1 MYFTLQDTDYRP
13 IFDYRQRLSL
23 IMKYQYIISTILGSS
38 ILFGALNACTPNK
51 TILEQVKNSGELR
64 VLTRNAATSYYD
76 APNGPTGLEYDL
88 TKKFAEYLGVE
99 LKLRT
104 PNSLNDILA
113 DISNGNAH
121 VAAAG
126 LTITKERE
134 KLVKFSVPYQYI
146 TQQLIYKSGNTRP
159 KNIFD
164 AKGHLEVIANSS
176 HAERLVKLKSKN
188 QNLHWYESNTEDN
201 LELMHLVSEEIIDY
215 TIGDSNEIALNMRF
229 YPKIRV
235 AFNVSK
241 PQPLAWAFPN
251 SIDSSLINE
260 ANKFILA
267 LQKSGEL
274 DSIIRRHYGHV
285 DNYDYTGT
293 KTFLRHVSKR
303 LPRYKNQ
310 FETAATKNNLDWR
323 LLAAVAYQES
333 HWNQHAVSPT
343 GVRGLMMLTR
353 ATAKHLGVRK
363 RTDPIQSIRGGALY
377 IRKLLDKIPSDITEP
392 DRTWMALASYNV
404 GYGHLRDA
412 QIITKKRGGNPN
424 KWIDVKE
431 SLPLLRK
438 RRWYKKTRYGYAR
451 GTEPVHYVE
460 NIRSYYDIL
469 AWHQET
475 QLEQKID
482 PSKLA
487 IVSPVL

>member
-1 MYFTLQDTDYRP
+1 MKF
-13 IFDYRQRLSL
+13 RL
-23 IMKYQYIISTILGSS
+23 ILSFLTGLS
-38 ILFGALNACTPNK
+38 ILLGALNACTPNR

-64 VLTRNAATSYYD
+64 VLTRNAPTSYYD

-88 TKKFAEYLGVE
+88 TKKFAEYLGVK
-99 LKLRT
+99 LKLHT
-104 PNSLNDILA
+104 PDSLNDILN
-113 DISNGNAH
+113 DIANGNAH
-121 VAAAG
+121 IAAAG

-134 KLVKFSVPYQYI
+134 KLVRFSVPYQHI
-146 TQQLIYKSGNTRP
+146 TQQLIYKSGNTKP

-164 AKGHLEVIANSS
+164 TKGHLEVIANSS
-176 HAERLVKLKSKN
+176 HVERLKALRAKN
-188 QNLHWYESNTEDN
+188 QNLQWYESSGEDG
-201 LELMHLVSEEIIDY
+201 LELMHLVSEELIDY

-229 YPKIRV
+229 YPTIRV

-251 SIDSSLINE
+251 STDNSLYDE

-274 DSIIRRHYGHV
+274 DSIIRRNYGHV

-293 KTFLRHVSKR
+293 KTFLRHVTKR
-303 LPRYKNQ
+303 LPRYQNV
-310 FETAATKNNLDWR
+310 FESAAIDNNLDWR

-353 ATAKHLGVRK
+353 VTAKHLGVQK
-363 RTDPIQSIRGGALY
+363 RTDPYQSIDGGARY
-377 IRKLLDKIPSDITEP
+377 IRKLLDKIPSDIPEP

-404 GYGHLRDA
+404 GYGHVRDA

-475 QLEQKID
+475 QIVHKVD
-482 PSKLA
+482 PTKLA

>member
-1 MYFTLQDTDYRP
+1 MKL
-13 IFDYRQRLSL
+13 RL
-23 IMKYQYIISTILGSS
+23 IISISVVIS
-38 ILFGALNACTPNK
+38 FLFGALNACTSNK
-51 TILEQVKNSGELR
+51 TVLEQVKNSGELR
-64 VLTRNAATSYYD
+64 VLTLNAATSYYD

-88 TKKFAEYLGVE
+88 TKKFAEHLGVK
-99 LKLRT
+99 LKLHT
-104 PNSLNDILA
+104 PDSLNDILD

-121 VAAAG
+121 IAAAG
-126 LTITKERE
+126 LTITEER
-134 KLVKFSVPYQYI
+134 KKHVKFTVPYQHI
-146 TQQLIYKSGNTRP
+146 TQQLIYKSGNPRP

-164 AKGHLEVIANSS
+164 TKGHLEVTANSS
-176 HAERLVKLKSKN
+176 HVERLLKLKEKN
-188 QNLHWYESNTEDN
+188 ANLHWYESNNEDN
-201 LELMHLVSEEIIDY
+201 LELMHLVAEELIDY

-229 YPKIRV
+229 YPKIRI

-251 SIDSSLINE
+251 SPDNSLFDE

-274 DSIIRRHYGHV
+274 SSIIRRHYGHV

-303 LPRYKNQ
+303 LPRYKSK
-310 FETAATKNNLDWR
+310 FESSARLNNLDWR

-353 ATAKHLGVRK
+353 ATAKHLGIKK
-363 RTDPIQSIRGGALY
+363 RTDPNQSIDGGALY
-377 IRKLLDKIPSDITEP
+377 IRKLLDRIPSEITEP

-412 QIITKKRGGNPN
+412 QIITKKRGGDPN

-451 GTEPVHYVE
+451 GNEPVHYVE

-469 AWHQET
+469 AWHEET
-475 QLEQKID
+475 QIEHKVD
-482 PSKLA
+482 PTKLA

>member
-1 MYFTLQDTDYRP
+1 
-13 IFDYRQRLSL
+13 
-23 IMKYQYIISTILGSS
+23 MKFRVIISFLASLS
-38 ILFGALNACTPNK
+38 ILVGILNACTPNH
-51 TILEQVKNSGELR
+51 TILEQVQNSGELR
-64 VLTRNAATSYYD
+64 VLTRNAPTSYYD

-88 TKKFAEYLGVE
+88 TKRFAEYLGVK
-99 LKLRT
+99 LKLYT
-104 PNSLNDILA
+104 PDSLNDILN
-113 DISNGNAH
+113 DISNGRAH
-121 VAAAG
+121 IAAAG
-126 LTITKERE
+126 LTITKER
-134 KLVKFSVPYQYI
+134 KKYVKFTVPYQYI
-146 TQQLIYKSGNTRP
+146 TQQLIYKSGNTKP

-176 HAERLVKLKSKN
+176 HVERLKILKAKN
-188 QNLHWYESNTEDN
+188 PDLNWYESKDEDG
-201 LELMHLVSEEIIDY
+201 LELMHLVAEELIDY

-229 YPKIRV
+229 YPTIRV

-251 SIDSSLINE
+251 SSDTSLFDE
-260 ANKFILA
+260 ANKFILK
-267 LQKSGEL
+267 LQKTGEL
-274 DSIIRRHYGHV
+274 ASIIRRNYGHV

-293 KTFLRHVSKR
+293 KTFLRHVTKR
-303 LPRYKNQ
+303 LPRYKNL
-310 FETAATKNNLDWR
+310 FESAAIKTNLDWR

-353 ATAKHLGVRK
+353 VTAKHLGVQK
-363 RTDPIQSIRGGALY
+363 RTDPVQSIDGGARY
-377 IRKLLDKIPSDITEP
+377 IRKLLDKIPTDIKEP

-404 GYGHLRDA
+404 GYGHVRDA
-412 QIITKKRGGNPN
+412 QIITRKRGGNPN

-431 SLPLLRK
+431 NLPLLRK

-475 QLEQKID
+475 QIVQKVD
-482 PSKLA
+482 PTKLA

>member
-1 MYFTLQDTDYRP
+1 
-13 IFDYRQRLSL
+13 
-23 IMKYQYIISTILGSS
+23 MKYRLIASILVISS
-38 ILFGALNACTPNK
+38 ILFGALNACTPNR
-51 TILEQVKNSGELR
+51 TILEQVQYSGELR
-64 VLTRNAATSYYD
+64 VLTRNAPTSYYD

-88 TKKFAEYLGVE
+88 TKKFAEHLGVT
-99 LKLRT
+99 LKLHI
-104 PNSLNDILA
+104 PDSLNDILN
-113 DISNGNAH
+113 DISEGNAH
-121 VAAAG
+121 IAAAG
-126 LTITKERE
+126 LTITNERK

-146 TQQLIYKSGNTRP
+146 TQQLIYKSGTTKP
-159 KNIFD
+159 KNIYD

-176 HAERLVKLKSKN
+176 HAERLQKLKA
-188 QNLHWYESNTEDN
+188 QNTNLNWYETSDEDA
-201 LELMHLVSEEIIDY
+201 LEMMHLVAEELIDY

-251 SIDSSLINE
+251 SADNSLFDE
-260 ANKFILA
+260 ANKFIVA
-267 LQKSGEL
+267 LQKTGEL

-303 LPRYKNQ
+303 LPRYQNRFK
-310 FETAATKNNLDWR
+310 AAALKNNLDWR

-353 ATAKHLGVRK
+353 ATAKHLGVQK
-363 RTDPIQSIRGGALY
+363 RIDPTQSINGGALY
-377 IRKLLDKIPSDITEP
+377 IRKLLDRIPAQITEP

-412 QIITKKRGGNPN
+412 QIITRKRGGNPN

-475 QLEQKID
+475 QIEQKVD
-482 PSKLA
+482 PTKLA

>member
-1 MYFTLQDTDYRP
+1 
-13 IFDYRQRLSL
+13 
-23 IMKYQYIISTILGSS
+23 MKLRFIISIFVVIS
-38 ILFGALNACTPNK
+38 ILAGVNACTSNK
-51 TILEQVKNSGELR
+51 TVLEQVKKSGELR

-88 TKKFAEYLGVE
+88 TKKFAQYLGVK
-99 LKLRT
+99 LKLHT
-104 PNSLNDILA
+104 PDSLNDILD
-113 DISNGNAH
+113 DISNGSAH
-121 VAAAG
+121 IAAAG

-134 KLVKFSVPYQYI
+134 KRVKFSVPYQYI
-146 TQQLIYKSGNTRP
+146 TQQLIYKSGHTRP

-164 AKGHLEVIANSS
+164 TNKGHLEVTANSS
-176 HAERLVKLKSKN
+176 HAERLIKLKGKN
-188 QNLHWYESNTEDN
+188 ANLHWYESSNQDN
-201 LELMHLVSEEIIDY
+201 LELMHLVSEELIDY
-215 TIGDSNEIALNMRF
+215 TIGDSNEIAMNMRF
-229 YPKIRV
+229 YPKIRI
-235 AFNVSK
+235 AFNISK

-251 SIDSSLINE
+251 SPDNSLFDE
-260 ANKFILA
+260 ANKFILS

-274 DSIIRRHYGHV
+274 NSIIRRHYGHV

-303 LPRYKNQ
+303 LPRYQNT
-310 FETAATKNNLDWR
+310 FEAAARSNNLDWR

-353 ATAKHLGVRK
+353 ATAKHLGVKK
-363 RTDPIQSIRGGALY
+363 RTDPNQSIDGGARY
-377 IRKLLDKIPSDITEP
+377 IRKLLNRIPSEITEP

-424 KWIDVKE
+424 KWIDVKQ

-469 AWHQET
+469 AWHEET
-475 QLEQKID
+475 QIKQKVD
-482 PSKLA
+482 PTKLA

>member
-1 MYFTLQDTDYRP
+1 MKFRLIITIFTGFSVL
-13 IFDYRQRLSL
+13 L
-23 IMKYQYIISTILGSS
+23 
-38 ILFGALNACTPNK
+38 GALNACTPNS
-51 TILEQVKNSGELR
+51 TILEQVQHSGELR
-64 VLTRNAATSYYD
+64 VLTLNAATSYYN
-76 APNGPTGLEYDL
+76 APNGPTGLEYEL
-88 TKKFAEYLGVE
+88 TKKFAEYLGVK
-99 LKLRT
+99 LKLHT
-104 PNSLNDILA
+104 PDTLNDILN
-113 DISNGNAH
+113 DISRGNAH
-121 VAAAG
+121 IAAAG

-134 KLVKFSVPYQYI
+134 KHVKFSIPYQYI

-164 AKGHLEVIANSS
+164 TNGHLEVIANSS
-176 HAERLVKLKSKN
+176 HVERLLKLKEQN
-188 QNLHWYESNTEDN
+188 QNLQWYESKDEDA
-201 LELMHLVSEEIIDY
+201 LELMHLVSEELIDY

-229 YPKIRV
+229 YPAIRV

-241 PQPLAWAFPN
+241 PQPLAWAFPISSDN
-251 SIDSSLINE
+251 SLFNE
-260 ANKFILA
+260 ANKFIQA

-274 DSIIRRHYGHV
+274 ASIIRRNYGHV
-285 DNYDYTGT
+285 ANYDYTGT
-293 KTFLRHVSKR
+293 KTFLNHVTKR
-303 LPRYKNQ
+303 LPRYKNI
-310 FETAATKNNLDWR
+310 FETAALNNNLDWR

-343 GVRGLMMLTR
+343 GVRGIMMLTR
-353 ATAKHLGVRK
+353 ATAKHLGVQK
-363 RTDPIQSIRGGALY
+363 RTDPNQSIDGGARY

-424 KWIDVKE
+424 KWNDVKE
-431 SLPLLRK
+431 NLPLLRK

-451 GTEPVHYVE
+451 GSEPVHYVE

-475 QLEQKID
+475 QLEQKVD
-482 PSKLA
+482 PTKLA

>member
-1 MYFTLQDTDYRP
+1 MCITLQDTIYRP

-23 IMKYQYIISTILGSS
+23 IMKFRLIVVLISGLS
-38 ILFGALNACTPNK
+38 ILLGALNACTNNR
-51 TILEQVKNSGELR
+51 TILEQVQNSGELR
-64 VLTRNAATSYYD
+64 VLTRNAPTSYYD

-88 TKKFAEYLGVE
+88 TKLFAQHLGVK
-99 LKLRT
+99 LKLHT
-104 PNSLNDILA
+104 PDSLNTILNDIA
-113 DISNGNAH
+113 NGNADI
-121 VAAAG
+121 AAAG
-126 LTITKERE
+126 LTITEER
-134 KLVKFSVPYQYI
+134 KKQVTFSIPYQHI

-164 AKGHLEVIANSS
+164 AKGHLEVMANSS
-176 HAERLVKLKSKN
+176 HVERLKILKAKN
-188 QNLHWYESNTEDN
+188 QNLEWYESNDEDG
-201 LELMHLVSEEIIDY
+201 LELMHLVAEELIDY

-229 YPKIRV
+229 FPSIRV

-251 SIDSSLINE
+251 STDTSLYDE

-274 DSIIRRHYGHV
+274 DSIIRRNYGHV

-293 KTFLRHVSKR
+293 KTFLRHVNKR
-303 LPRYKNQ
+303 LPRYKNL
-310 FETAATKNNLDWR
+310 FESAANVNDLDWR

-343 GVRGLMMLTR
+343 GVRGIMMLTR
-353 ATAKHLGVRK
+353 VTAKHLGIQK
-363 RTDPIQSIRGGALY
+363 RTDPTQSIDGGALY
-377 IRKLLDKIPSDITEP
+377 IRKLLNKIPADIPEP

-404 GYGHLRDA
+404 GYGHVRDA
-412 QIITKKRGGNPN
+412 QIITKKRGGNPK

-431 SLPLLRK
+431 NLPLLRK

-451 GTEPVHYVE
+451 GTEPVRYVE

-475 QLEQKID
+475 QIVQKVD
-482 PSKLA
+482 PTKLA

>member
-1 MYFTLQDTDYRP
+1 MYITLQDAIYRP
-13 IFDYRQRLSL
+13 IVNYRQRLSL
-23 IMKYQYIISTILGSS
+23 IMKFRLIISIFVTIS
-38 ILFGALNACTPNK
+38 IFFGVLNACTTNY
-51 TILEQVKNSGELR
+51 TTLEQVKNSGELR
-64 VLTRNAATSYYD
+64 VLTRNAATSYYN

-88 TKKFAEYLGVE
+88 TKKFADYLGVK
-99 LKLRT
+99 LKLHT
-104 PNSLNDILA
+104 PDSLNELLNDI
-113 DISNGNAH
+113 SRGNAH
-121 VAAAG
+121 IAAAG
-126 LTITKERE
+126 LTITKDRE
-134 KLVKFSVPYQYI
+134 KLVKFSIPYQYI
-146 TQQLIYKSGNTRP
+146 TQQLIYKSGKARP
-159 KNIFD
+159 KNIYD
-164 AKGHLEVIANSS
+164 TNGHLEVIANSS
-176 HAERLVKLKSKN
+176 HAERLKKLKTQN
-188 QNLHWYESNTEDN
+188 QSLEWYESNDEDG
-201 LELMHLVSEEIIDY
+201 LELMYLVAEELIDY
-215 TIGDSNEIALNMRF
+215 TIADSNEIALNMRF
-229 YPKIRV
+229 FPKIRI

-251 SIDSSLINE
+251 SADNSLFDE

-274 DSIIRRHYGHV
+274 DSIIRRNYGHV

-303 LPRYKNQ
+303 LPRYQYLFK
-310 FETAATKNNLDWR
+310 TAAVNNNLDWR

-333 HWNQHAVSPT
+333 HWNQHAISPT
-343 GVRGLMMLTR
+343 GVRGIMMLTR
-353 ATAKHLGVRK
+353 ATAKHLGIQK
-363 RTDPIQSIRGGALY
+363 RTDPNQSIDGGALY
-377 IRKLLDKIPSDITEP
+377 IRKLLDKIPSEITEP
-392 DRTWMALASYNV
+392 DRTWMALAAYNV

-412 QIITKKRGGNPN
+412 QIITRKRGGNPN

-431 SLPLLRK
+431 NLPLLRK

-475 QLEQKID
+475 QVKQKVD

>member
-1 MYFTLQDTDYRP
+1 MKL
-13 IFDYRQRLSL
+13 RL
-23 IMKYQYIISTILGSS
+23 IISILAGFS
-38 ILFGALNACTPNK
+38 LLLGALNACTPNR
-51 TILEQVKNSGELR
+51 TILEQVQNSGELR
-64 VLTRNAATSYYD
+64 VLTRNAATSFYD
-76 APNGPTGLEYDL
+76 TPNGPTGLEYDL
-88 TKKFAEYLGVE
+88 TKKFAKHLGVK
-99 LKLRT
+99 LKLHT
-104 PNSLNDILA
+104 PDSLNDILN
-113 DISNGNAH
+113 DISKGNAH
-121 VAAAG
+121 IAAAG

-146 TQQLIYKSGNTRP
+146 TQQLIYKSGNVKP

-164 AKGHLEVIANSS
+164 TKVHLEVMANSS
-176 HAERLVKLKSKN
+176 HAEKLLKLKAMN
-188 QNLHWYESNTEDN
+188 QNLQWFESNNEDA
-201 LELMHLVSEEIIDY
+201 LELMHLVSEDMIDY
-215 TIGDSNEIALNMRF
+215 TIGDSNEISLNMRF

-235 AFNVSK
+235 AFNISK

-251 SIDSSLINE
+251 SSDNSLFNA

-274 DSIIRRHYGHV
+274 DSIIKRHYGHV
-285 DNYDYTGT
+285 NNYDYTGT
-293 KTFLRHVSKR
+293 KTFLNHVTRR
-303 LPRYKNQ
+303 LPRYQNL
-310 FETAATKNNLDWR
+310 FESAAIKNNLDWR

-353 ATAKHLGVRK
+353 ATAKHLGVQK
-363 RTDPIQSIRGGALY
+363 RTDPNQSIDGGALY
-377 IRKLLDKIPSDITEP
+377 IRKLLDKIPKDITEP

-404 GYGHLRDA
+404 GYGHLLDA
-412 QIITKKRGGNPN
+412 QMITKKRGGNPK

-431 SLPLLRK
+431 NLPLLRK
-438 RRWYKKTRYGYAR
+438 RQWYKKTRYGYAR
-451 GTEPVHYVE
+451 GSEPVHYVE

-475 QLEQKID
+475 QLEQKVD
-482 PSKLA
+482 PTKLA